1 MSSVP
6 PQKETDIIGR
16 AISLWEAGKYTLT
29 NHALLRMKERNVS
42 TADIYDCL
50 LSAQRSEHD
59 DRFRTDFSSWTYSLM
74 GYDENQNQIE
84 LIIAF
89 DGKLVFISVVR
100 IL

>member
-1 MSSVP
+1 MSSVS
-6 PQKETDIIGR
+6 PQKETDIISK
-16 AISLWEAGKYTLT
+16 AISLWETGKYVLT
-29 NHALLRMKERNVS
+29 NHALQRMKERAVS

-59 DRFRTDFSSWTYSLM
+59 DQFRADFNSWTYSLK